1 MLVEALVQEMIWRA
15 YVTVVGA
22 IFCDGSKDSIV
33 GDSTLVVVLFL
44 SLGGLVLRVVV
55 AHDVRVW
62 VDVKSE
68 MERHKTRQEGLIPG
82 DTRYIMA
89 F

>member
-1 MLVEALVQEMIWRA
+1 VIWRA

-22 IFCDGSKDSIV
+22 IFSDGSKDSIV
-33 GDSTLVVVLFL
+33 GDSSLLVVLL
-44 SLGGLVLRVVV
+44 LRLGGLVLRVVV

-62 VDVKSE
+62 FDVKSE
-68 MERHKTRQEGLIPG
+68 MERHKTRNWRLVHSG
-82 DTRYIMA
+82 DTRYIIT

>member
-1 MLVEALVQEMIWRA
+1 MIRKA

-33 GDSTLVVVLFL
+33 GDSTLLVVLL
-44 SLGGLVLRVVV
+44 LRLGGLVLRVVV
-55 AHDVRVW
+55 AHDVRIW

-68 MERHKTRQEGLIPG
+68 MERQEAGDWFIPG
-82 DTRYIMA
+82 DTRYIIT